1 MEVVFWLGL
10 ALGVW
15 SWLFY
20 KLGRVSVRWDREI
33 IPGSNRPPIQGY
45 IPVEREG
52 PKYTHITIRLT
63 GLEGNPLAILRRCRR
78 VMLKAELPGWEH
90 ESFWNEA
97 TSGDYDN
104 LVETV
109 ALWFKV
115 E

>member
-33 IPGSNRPPIQGY
+33 IPGSNRPPTQGY
-45 IPVEREG
+45 MPVEREG
-52 PKYTHITIRLT
+52 PKYPHITIRLT
-63 GLEGNPLAILRRCRR
+63 DLEGDPLAILRRCRR
-78 VMLKAELPGWEH
+78 IMLKAELPGWEH